1 MLLKNNKIKFL
12 LIILSA
18 YFIFLAFGQ
27 NKFTDKPY
35 EPKRK
40 NIYGVKNKIVEVD
53 LEKGFKKFCITYE
66 GREMDLDLK
75 DNAGNRCELIINN
88 LFESYP
94 GDKITEVKNSGKYFL
109 DVKAPGFWHVMII
122 EN

>member
-1 MLLKNNKIKFL
+1 MSLKNNKIRFI
-12 LIILSA
+12 LIILGT

-27 NKFTDKPY
+27 HKFTDKPF
-35 EPKRK
+35 EPKRQ
-40 NIYGVKNKIVEVD
+40 NVYGVKDKVVEID

-66 GREMDLDLK
+66 GREMDVDLK
-75 DNAGNRCELIINN
+75 DKEGNRCALEINN

-94 GDKITEVKNSGKYFL
+94 GTKITEVKNSGKYFL
-109 DVKAPGFWHVMII
+109 DVKAIGFWHVMII